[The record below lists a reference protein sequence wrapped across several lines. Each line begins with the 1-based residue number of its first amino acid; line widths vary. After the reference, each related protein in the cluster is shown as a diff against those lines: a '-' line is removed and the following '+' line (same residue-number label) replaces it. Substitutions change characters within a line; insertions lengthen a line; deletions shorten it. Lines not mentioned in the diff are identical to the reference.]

1 MKIELREIR
10 KYFGPVRANDGI
22 TLTLEEGTIHGLL
35 GENGAGKTTL
45 MKVLAGYLTPDGG
58 QIVLNDT
65 PAHFS
70 SPADAIDAGIGMLH
84 QDPLDFPSMTVLD
97 NFMLGHDTGLRQNR
111 ARALTNLLHLSQ
123 RFDFPLDAQVDVGRL
138 TVGERQQLEILRL
151 MSLGIQVL
159 ILDEPTTGISADQ
172 KAALFDMLRQ
182 LAHRDRNTIVF
193 VSHKLDEVQDLC
205 DEVTVL
211 RRGQVAGRES
221 MPCPVDRLV
230 QLMFGQVFK
239 PAGREHLEFGPP
251 ALELRDLTVQTGRVT
266 VPNVNL
272 DVRTGEVIGLAGLLG
287 SGQRPVLQA
296 CVGLLRP
303 LAGQVIL
310 DSQDMTGQPYH
321 RFVQRGVAY
330 VPAGRLEEGLIAGLT
345 LTEHCLLAEPPR
357 GFVIDWPAAR
367 QMAATRI
374 QHFHVVGE
382 PDTPIEALSG
392 GNQQRMLL
400 ALLPASL
407 RLLLIEEPTRGL
419 DVESA
424 EWIWTQLLERR
435 RQGTAI
441 LFTSADLDEIMG
453 RSDRIVVFSGGRVT
467 GVLDA
472 AETSVDELGRL
483 IGGQEI

>member
-22 TLTLEEGTIHGLL
+22 TLTLQEGTIHGLL

-58 QIVLNDT
+58 QILLNGA

-70 SPADAIDAGIGMLH
+70 SPADAIRSGIGMLH

-97 NFMLGHDTGLRQNR
+97 DFMLGRSAGLRLSR
-111 ARALTNLLHLSQ
+111 AQARESLAGLARRFSFALDPQ
-123 RFDFPLDAQVDVGRL
+123 AEVGRL
-138 TVGERQQLEILRL
+138 TIGERQQLEVLRL
-151 MSLGIQVL
+151 LSLGVEVL
-159 ILDEPTTGISADQ
+159 ILDEPTTGISAHQ

-182 LAHRDRNTIVF
+182 LARQDGNTVVF
-193 VSHKLDEVQDLC
+193 VSHKLDEVQELC

-211 RRGQVAGRES
+211 QRGRVAGREA
-221 MPCPVDRLV
+221 MPCPMDQLV
-230 QLMFGQVFK
+230 RLMFGQVLT
-239 PAGREHLEFGPP
+239 PTAREAVELGPP
-251 ALELRDLTVQTGRVT
+251 ALQLRDLTVHTGRVA

-272 DVRTGEVIGLAGLLG
+272 DVRAGEVIGLAGLLG

-296 CVGLLRP
+296 CAGLLRP
-303 LAGQVIL
+303 QAGHVIL
-310 DSQDMTGQPYH
+310 DGQDMTGQPYP

-345 LTEHCLLAEPPR
+345 LAEHCLLAEPQER
-357 GFVIDWPAAR
+357 FVIDWPAA
-367 QMAATRI
+367 QQLANERI
-374 QHFHVVGE
+374 ERFHVVGT
-382 PDTPIEALSG
+382 PDTLIETLSG

-400 ALLPASL
+400 ALLPPTL
-407 RLLLIEEPTRGL
+407 RLLLLEEPTRGL

-424 EWIWTQLLERR
+424 DWVWTQLLQRR
-435 RQGTAI
+435 EQGTAI
-441 LFTSADLDEIMG
+441 LFTSPDLVEIMG

-472 AETSVDELGRL
+472 AKTSVDELGRL